1 MAYLDSHGLQTL
13 WTKIKTTFG
22 RSLANVPQATSIRIQ
37 LKDGAATPNVLS
49 YTDIPAASSDNA
61 GLFLPNEK
69 TKLLG
74 IEEEANKYVH
84 PTTSGNK
91 HIPSGGSSGQILG
104 WLADGTAV
112 WLDAP
117 ETGVTKIVAGNNVSV
132 SPSGGTGN
140 VTINAVDTTYVF
152 ETTYNAS
159 TNKAATMADIAA
171 AVAGSARYKGTL
183 ASEAA
188 FTALANYSV
197 GDYWVASATFVHTI
211 GGSTITIDSGNMIF
225 CRTSAASYAYGNF
238 DIIQTDIESIPDSEI
253 NALN

>member
-22 RSLANVPQATSIRIQ
+22 RSLANIPQATSVRIQ
-37 LKDGAATPNVLS
+37 LKDGASTPNVLS
-49 YTDIPAASSDNA
+49 YTDIPAATEDNA

-69 TKLLG
+69 TKLSG
-74 IEEEANKYVH
+74 IENEANKYVH
-84 PTTSGNK
+84 PTSAGNK

-104 WLADGTAV
+104 WSADGTAV
-112 WLDAP
+112 WINAP
-117 ETGVTKIVAGNNVSV
+117 ETGVIKIVAGNNVSV

-152 ETTYNAS
+152 ETAYNA
-159 TNKAATMADIAA
+159 TNNKAATMADIAA
-171 AVAGSARYKGTL
+171 AVAGTAKYKGTI
-183 ASEAA
+183 ATEAA
-188 FTALANYSV
+188 FTALKNYSV
-197 GDYWVASATFVHTI
+197 GDYWVASGTFVHTM
-211 GGSTITIDSGNMIF
+211 GASSITIDAGNMIF
-225 CRTSAASYAYGNF
+225 CRTSASTYAYGNF